1 MNTPHREIGIIKLKF
16 IITLILKITPILIL
30 VSLIIYT
37 AETISLWAA
46 TYVVLGVIL
55 FGIYLKCEGY
65 D

>member
-1 MNTPHREIGIIKLKF
+1 MSSV
-16 IITLILKITPILIL
+16 LKITPILIL

-37 AETISLWAA
+37 AETMGLKEASFI
-46 TYVVLGVIL
+46 VLGVIL